1 MLARGGRRTI
11 PLLGAHDPFPPV
23 DEALDEPDGLLA
35 AGADLSVPRLIDAY
49 AHGIFPWFNAGD
61 PILWWSPD
69 PRTVLVPRDFHVSHS
84 LRKRL
89 RQPDIKVT
97 TDTIFARVLREC
109 AAPRDGESGTWL
121 IPSMQTAY
129 MTLHRL
135 GLAHSIEV
143 WSDDVLAGGLYGVS
157 LGRIFFGESMF
168 SRQRDGS
175 KIALA
180 YLTAQL
186 DRWDFPLIDCQLAT
200 DHLRSLG
207 AQSISRDAFVREV
220 DRLVRLPSSPVRWRF
235 DADLRIT

>member
-1 MLARGGRRTI
+1 MLARGVRRTI
-11 PLLGAHDPFPPV
+11 PLLGPHDAFPPV
-23 DEALDEPDGLLA
+23 DEALEEPDGLLA
-35 AGADLSVPRLIDAY
+35 AGGDLSVPRLIDAY

-69 PRTVLVPRDFHVSHS
+69 PRTVLAPCDFHISRS

-97 TDTIFARVLREC
+97 ADTIFSRVLREC
-109 AAPRDGESGTWL
+109 AAPRHGEPGTWL

-129 MTLHRL
+129 LTLHRL

-186 DRWDFPLIDCQLAT
+186 TRWEFPLIDCQLET
-200 DHLRSLG
+200 EHLRSLG
-207 AQSISRDAFVREV
+207 AQSISRDAFVRAV
-220 DRLVRLPSSPVRWRF
+220 DQLVRLPSTPLKWQF
-235 DADLRIT
+235 DADLRIS